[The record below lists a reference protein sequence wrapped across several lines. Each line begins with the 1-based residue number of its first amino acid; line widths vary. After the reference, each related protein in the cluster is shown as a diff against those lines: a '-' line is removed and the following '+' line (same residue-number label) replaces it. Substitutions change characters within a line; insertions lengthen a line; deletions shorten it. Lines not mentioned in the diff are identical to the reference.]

1 MDHKTKI
8 LKVLAISIIYGIA
21 SGLSTP
27 ICKYGDFNLST
38 LLL

>member
-21 SGLSTP
+21 RGLSTP
-27 ICKYGDFNLST
+27 IWND
-38 LLL
+38 